1 MHRNELFSKLTHVE
15 NATDH
20 DLFLWSLYTTRVCVC
35 VVLLFLFRSNRACRL
50 KRQIFT
56 PCTDHVWIFA
66 EVMLCA
72 APLSERPPL
81 QSMALAILNFV
92 PVPLFVMAAEQG
104 ERGMCACCV
113 LFALLQRSAMAVV
126 VGGAYAPLFLLA
138 CRPLW
143 VGAAVYAEGV
153 EHDRKHRK
161 KKDRMF
167 VV

>member
-1 MHRNELFSKLTHVE
+1 
-15 NATDH
+15 
-20 DLFLWSLYTTRVCVC
+20 
-35 VVLLFLFRSNRACRL
+35 
-50 KRQIFT
+50 
-56 PCTDHVWIFA
+56 
-66 EVMLCA
+66 MLCA

-143 VGAAVYAEGV
+143 VGAAVYAEDV